1 MSDRLKAIKRLGI
14 VLVLATVL
22 GLGINSIWILVGI
35 YFGGIALILSLSL
48 IIAVL
53 WYIAYRLFLMDV
65 KNEKPLQKE

>member
-53 WYIAYRLFLMDV
+53 LYIAYRLFLMDV